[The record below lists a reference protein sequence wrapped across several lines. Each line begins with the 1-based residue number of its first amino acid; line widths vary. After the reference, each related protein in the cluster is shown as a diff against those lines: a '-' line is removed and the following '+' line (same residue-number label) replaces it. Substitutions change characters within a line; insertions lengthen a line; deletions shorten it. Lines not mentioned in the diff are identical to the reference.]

1 MRPNMIKYLIPLLTI
16 LFLTACV
23 KHESLV
29 SFSPDQAMPQQ
40 EEILNQIDLKVQK
53 EDLLKIDVYSFN
65 MEAAAPFNV
74 STGATNNN
82 NQQRFNNTEN
92 LELFEGYFVDLEG
105 NVDLPVVGKV
115 QVEGLTIAEIK
126 SKISE
131 LIKPYLKDVVVN
143 VRFLNFKITVAG
155 EVNNPGM
162 IRLTNK
168 RTTIL
173 EAIGIA
179 GDLTSY
185 ANRTNI
191 LIVREEDGVRTYQ
204 RLNLQDFEVFSSPY
218 FYVQQN
224 DFIYVEPL
232 KARVATVA
240 DPAQRL
246 ISYSSGVLSV
256 ITLIIALTR

>member
-1 MRPNMIKYLIPLLTI
+1 MAKFLLPLILILT
-16 LFLTACV
+16 LTTSCV
-23 KHESLV
+23 KYESLV
-29 SFSPDQAMPQQ
+29 SFSPDQEKKIPEE
-40 EEILNQIDLKVQK
+40 EEIMNQMDLTVQK

-65 MEAAAPFNV
+65 MEAAAPFNISSGTV
-74 STGATNNN
+74 N
-82 NQQRFNNTEN
+82 NQQRMGNTQN

-105 NVDLPVVGKV
+105 NVNLPVIGKV
-115 QVEGLTIAEIK
+115 QVEGLTIAQIK
-126 SKISE
+126 SKVSE

-143 VRFLNFKITVAG
+143 VRFLNFKITVSG
-155 EVNNPGM
+155 EVNSPGM

-173 EAIGIA
+173 EAIGLA
-179 GDLTSY
+179 GDLTNY

-191 LIVREEDGVRTYQ
+191 LIVREEDGVRTYH

-224 DFIYVEPL
+224 DFIYIEPL
-232 KARVATVA
+232 RARVATVA
-240 DPAQRL
+240 DPAQRF